1 MIAHLRDVHR
11 IAAGG
16 KTDSTS
22 KATRSATPYPPRSER
37 RKALMWKLA
46 RWMLVSKRPFNIVE
60 SEEFR

>member
-37 RKALMWKLA
+37 RKALMCKLPA
-46 RWMLVSKRPFNIVE
+46 GTLDACEQAPI
-60 SEEFR
+60 